1 MTHPDRVGG
10 AVTTLAIKRLP
21 SGVRVVVD
29 LTDHAVGANILH
41 DRFERNELDFVERS
55 IGIGDHVIDV
65 GANIGYFALSMAK
78 RVGPAGSVVA
88 VEPSPAAVHCLRL
101 GVDENGFGERLT
113 VVEAAA
119 GSRDGDARFVSVPDS
134 TNRGSGFVLED
145 AARPVPEG
153 HAALPVP
160 LVRLDACMRRR
171 PVAFLKLDVEGAEL
185 QVLSGADTLL
195 REDRPVILGEL
206 DPFCLERVSGIRPRD
221 LIAFM
226 SKRRY
231 VCHRLGAGT
240 AGERID
246 DWYAGGTEPV
256 VFLPAR

>member
-1 MTHPDRVGG
+1 MTHPDQVGG
-10 AVTTLAIKRLP
+10 AVTTLVIKRLP

-29 LTDHAVGANILH
+29 LADQAVCVNILH

-65 GANIGYFALSMAK
+65 GANIGYFALSMANWS
-78 RVGPAGSVVA
+78 GLPGLLWPSSHPPAPCTACAGVARMGSA
-88 VEPSPAAVHCLRL
+88 MRM
-101 GVDENGFGERLT
+101 T

-119 GSRDGDARFVSVPDS
+119 GSRDGDARFVSDPDS
-134 TNRGSGFVLED
+134 TNEAADSCSRTRPECSRRPCRVAGSTRTPRRV
-145 AARPVPEG
+145 
-153 HAALPVP
+153 
-160 LVRLDACMRRR
+160 MRRR
-171 PVAFLKLDVEGAEL
+171 PVAFLKLDAEGAEL
-185 QVLSGADTLL
+185 RSSAGADTLL
-195 REDRPVILGEL
+195 REDRPVILAEL

-246 DWYAGGTEPV
+246 DSYACGTEPV
-256 VFLPAR
+256 VFLPVR